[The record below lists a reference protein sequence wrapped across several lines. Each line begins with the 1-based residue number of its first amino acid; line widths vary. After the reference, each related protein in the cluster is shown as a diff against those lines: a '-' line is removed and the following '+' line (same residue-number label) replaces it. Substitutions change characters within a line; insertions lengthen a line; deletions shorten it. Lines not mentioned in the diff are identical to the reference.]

1 MGLLLGLY
9 LLLNFLIW
17 TQLTRQVESDRNET
31 ISAAIQHSSNL
42 AIALEQHT
50 IRTVRDADAT
60 LQLIK
65 AEYEQQGQK
74 FNLNRM
80 LNSGML
86 SVPAFNGLV
95 ITDSTGNVVL
105 GYPLQFA
112 SLKLNIGDRPF
123 FAVHKITPDSLVMTK
138 PYMSRSIRQ
147 NVIVLSRGIR
157 DSKGRFR
164 GCIAIQLLP
173 TNFMSFYSQASLN
186 ENDILSLISPDG
198 ITYSRRTGM
207 KESSGEDIRK
217 SPLFGHVSARPIG
230 NYYARDAIRHIPTF
244 FSYRKLKA
252 LPIIVTVGTSE
263 SDVLAKFHL
272 RAKREYFFGVVISL
286 LLFIFLLA
294 VFMAFRER
302 KRTLKVVKE
311 SEAKYRSIF
320 ESSQDAILLLQPDG
334 HVQAMNPAAVR
345 MFGLS
350 VMEGQSI
357 SFLQLFAKAEPELSW
372 LKEEGKGLCLPDS
385 EVLFHCLHGSK
396 FIGHISCSPLQD
408 GRDQKN
414 TLVIIRDITQ
424 HKRIA
429 QKLQNE
435 QKRYQ
440 RILTKQIIVAQ
451 ERERESIGHE
461 LHDNVNQILTTV
473 KLYLETAMQREEG
486 QHEWIRR
493 SIDLLMLCI
502 REIRSLSHSLSAPTL
517 GTKSLID
524 SLQALFENVSNC
536 TSLDIDFS
544 VEKYRHSIGKE
555 VSLALYRIAQEQINN
570 VVKHAKATTVKVSL
584 SQTETETHLVIE
596 DNGRGFEPGGQYSG
610 IGLNNIS
617 SRVKAFNGKHSI
629 QSAPGKGC
637 RLSVHMPHMDELEMV
652 ETDWN

>member
-17 TQLTRQVESDRNET
+17 TQLTRQIESDRNET

-60 LQLIK
+60 LRLIK
-65 AEYEQQGQK
+65 AEYLQQGHK
-74 FNLNRM
+74 LDLNRM
-80 LNSGML
+80 LNSGVL
-86 SVPAFNGLV
+86 SVPAFNGLI
-95 ITDSTGNVVL
+95 ITDSTGKVVL
-105 GYPLQFA
+105 GYPLRLV
-112 SLKLNIGDRPF
+112 SLNLNIGDRPF
-123 FAVHKITPDSLVMTK
+123 FAIHKKTPDSLVMTK
-138 PYMSRSIRQ
+138 PYMSRSLKQ
-147 NVIVLSRGIR
+147 NVIVFSRGIR
-157 DSKGRFR
+157 DNRGRFR

-173 TNFMSFYSQASLN
+173 SNFMSFYSQASLN

-207 KESSGEDIRK
+207 KESSGENIRK
-217 SPLFGHVSARPIG
+217 SPLFGHVGERPIG
-230 NYYARDAIRHIPTF
+230 NYYARDAIRNIPTF
-244 FSYRKLKA
+244 FSYRKLKF
-252 LPIIVTVGTSE
+252 LPIIATVGTSE

-272 RAKREYFFGVVISL
+272 RAKREYFFGAAISL

-294 VFMAFRER
+294 VFIAFRER
-302 KRTLKVVKE
+302 KRTLKVVKV

-334 HVQAMNPAAVR
+334 YVQDMNPAAIR

-350 VMEGQSI
+350 VMNGQNI
-357 SFLQLFAKAEPELSW
+357 SFLQLFAKAEPEVDW
-372 LKEEGKGLCLPDS
+372 VNEEGTGLRLQDN
-385 EVLFHCLHGSK
+385 EVLFHCLNGGK
-396 FIGHISCSPLQD
+396 FIGYISSSPLQD

-424 HKRIA
+424 HKRIT

-473 KLYLETAMQREEG
+473 KLYLETALQREEG
-486 QHEWIRR
+486 RQEWIRR
-493 SIDLLMLCI
+493 SIDFLMLCI
-502 REIRSLSHSLSAPTL
+502 KEIRSLSHSLSAPTL

-524 SLQALFENVSNC
+524 SLQALFENVSDC
-536 TSLDIDFS
+536 TTLNIDFT
-544 VEKYRHSIGKE
+544 VGKYRHPIGKE
-555 VSLALYRIAQEQINN
+555 VSLALYRIAQEQITN

-637 RLSVHMPHMDELEMV
+637 RLSVHLPHVDELELV
-652 ETDWN
+652 DSDWN